1 MKQGIKWTNLSKT
14 YFQQGKPSQ
23 TPVISPC
30 CFARW
35 DELSPWYHWVRSSI
49 KSVRISGSLIPFKMA
64 TRLDVDI
71 AIESLLESEVE
82 EISRDGQEKYVP

>member
-1 MKQGIKWTNLSKT
+1 M
-14 YFQQGKPSQ
+14 
-23 TPVISPC
+23 
-30 CFARW
+30 
-35 DELSPWYHWVRSSI
+35 RSSI
-49 KSVRISGSLIPFKMA
+49 KSVRISGSLLSFKMA

>member
-1 MKQGIKWTNLSKT
+1 MLFCTLSWTE
-14 YFQQGKPSQ
+14 
-23 TPVISPC
+23 PVIS
-30 CFARW
+30 
-35 DELSPWYHWVRSSI
+35 LSESSI
-49 KSVRISGSLIPFKMA
+49 KSVRISGSLLPFKMA

>member
-1 MKQGIKWTNLSKT
+1 MISLS
-14 YFQQGKPSQ
+14 
-23 TPVISPC
+23 
-30 CFARW
+30 
-35 DELSPWYHWVRSSI
+35 ESSI
-49 KSVRISGSLIPFKMA
+49 KSVRISGSLLPFKMA

>member
-1 MKQGIKWTNLSKT
+1 M
-14 YFQQGKPSQ
+14 
-23 TPVISPC
+23 
-30 CFARW
+30 
-35 DELSPWYHWVRSSI
+35 
-49 KSVRISGSLIPFKMA
+49 RISSSFLPFKMA

>member
-1 MKQGIKWTNLSKT
+1 
-14 YFQQGKPSQ
+14 
-23 TPVISPC
+23 
-30 CFARW
+30 
-35 DELSPWYHWVRSSI
+35 
-49 KSVRISGSLIPFKMA
+49 MA